1 MSRVAVVTGGASGLG
16 AAICRHL
23 ADVGRQIG
31 VLDVNADAAEELAG
45 ALRAAGSQATAACVD
60 VSDRAAVDLS
70 LIHI

>member
-23 ADVGRQIG
+23 ADAGRQVG

-45 ALRAAGSQATAACVD
+45 ALRAGGHGHGAAAGA
-60 VSDRAAVDLS
+60 
-70 LIHI
+70 